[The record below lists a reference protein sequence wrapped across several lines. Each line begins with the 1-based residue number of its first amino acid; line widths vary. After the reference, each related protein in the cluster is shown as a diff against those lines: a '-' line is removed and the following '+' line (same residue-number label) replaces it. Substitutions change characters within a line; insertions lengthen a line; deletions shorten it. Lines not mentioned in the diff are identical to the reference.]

1 MAWGQG
7 KRSGSLAP
15 RPQGDVAWR
24 RGQRSGH
31 EGHGRNN
38 ILEVSYVISSVHT
51 TEWIGNFSV
60 VYRVV
65 TLLLIGEPDELY
77 TCELSLG
84 LTSPAIVLHVLET
97 AVFTLKYTSGS

>member
-1 MAWGQG
+1 MFRGRGKCFGSLAPKPQGCVAWGQG

-38 ILEVSYVISSVHT
+38 ILEVSYVISSAHT
-51 TEWIGNFSV
+51 IEWIGNFSV

-65 TLLLIGEPDELY
+65 TLLLIGEHDELY
-77 TCELSLG
+77 YL
-84 LTSPAIVLHVLET
+84 
-97 AVFTLKYTSGS
+97 